1 MLHVTEVKYLEDYT
15 IRLSFDD
22 GSEGDVNLFKHLSGS
37 MFEPLKDKNIFSKVR
52 LDQELGTV
60 LWPNG
65 ADFAPEFLRSQINQ

>member
-15 IRLSFDD
+15 LRLSFDD